1 MMIWIK
7 RIIQICFL
15 YVLFMIGN
23 FIATSFHISIPG
35 SIIGL
40 VILFVLL
47 QSKIIRVE
55 WVDLGAN
62 WLIAELLLFFV
73 PSAVGVMKYKQMLG
87 LEGVKI
93 FLIIILSTIVV
104 MIFTGFT
111 AEILSKLRKDV
122 KHESA
127 SPKH

>member
-1 MMIWIK
+1 M
-7 RIIQICFL
+7 
-15 YVLFMIGN
+15 
-23 FIATSFHISIPG
+23 
-35 SIIGL
+35 
-40 VILFVLL
+40 
-47 QSKIIRVE
+47 
-55 WVDLGAN
+55 AN
-62 WLIAELLLFFV
+62 SRTASFFV